1 MLKDEKRRRLLAGF
15 GAMAMAA
22 GAGTTGA
29 AIAAEFRA
37 MLTGDNVSG
46 GGDSDGWGRVN
57 VNIADSTNTLCAD
70 IEVRSLSEVT
80 AVHIHRGA
88 AGATGSAVVNLDR
101 PDDGDEDDCD
111 DIGDA
116 LADELQANP
125 GAFYVD
131 VHTTEH
137 PEGAIR
143 GQLAPSA
150 D

>member
-1 MLKDEKRRRLLAGF
+1 MLKDKRRRRLLAAF
-15 GAMAMAA
+15 GAVIMAA

-29 AIAAEFRA
+29 AVAAELRA
-37 MLTGDNVSG
+37 MLTGDNVGG

-57 VNIADSTNTLCAD
+57 INIADSTNTLCAD
-70 IEVRSLSEVT
+70 LEVRSLSEVT
-80 AVHIHRGA
+80 AAHIHRGA
-88 AGATGSAVVNLDR
+88 AGTTGSAVVNLDR

-116 LADELQANP
+116 LADEIQANP

-131 VHTTEH
+131 IHTTEH